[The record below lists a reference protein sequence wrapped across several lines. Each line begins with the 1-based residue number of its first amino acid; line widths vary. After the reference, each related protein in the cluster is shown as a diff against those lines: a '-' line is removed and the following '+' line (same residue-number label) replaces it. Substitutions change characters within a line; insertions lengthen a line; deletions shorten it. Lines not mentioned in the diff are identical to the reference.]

1 VTVKPSIPSRDRRP
15 YPGRAQVSLPGF
27 PGVTT
32 PSADPAL
39 MGGERRGAPTKARAA
54 IRKLETVTRGCE
66 AKSLNCLYWP
76 QYLPQAILGWTV
88 SRGCEAKSLNCL
100 YWPQY
105 LPQAILGWEGRV
117 NGSRKQPSYSPIW
130 NTGK

>member
-1 VTVKPSIPSRDRRP
+1 
-15 YPGRAQVSLPGF
+15 
-27 PGVTT
+27 
-32 PSADPAL
+32 

-76 QYLPQAILGWTV
+76 QYLPQAILGW
-88 SRGCEAKSLNCL
+88 
-100 YWPQY
+100 
-105 LPQAILGWEGRV
+105 EGRV
-117 NGSRKQPSYSPIW
+117 NGSRKQPYFSPIW